1 MLLCGKIER
10 SLTCFVVPYVTSPA
24 HAAHLA
30 DLVCALQRR
39 LHTAEQRPKQTSEL
53 GHSQEHCWLMLFKDV
68 TETTRRRD
76 RHARGTFSHDYH
88 LLLRVI

>member
-1 MLLCGKIER
+1 
-10 SLTCFVVPYVTSPA
+10 
-24 HAAHLA
+24 
-30 DLVCALQRR
+30 
-39 LHTAEQRPKQTSEL
+39 
-53 GHSQEHCWLMLFKDV
+53 MLFKDV